1 MRKLPFNGTGGRMRE
16 GPRPSIDVGVL
27 LIFSGLAPTLRISL
41 ENIRWVHIIDS
52 CSEIIDGSV

>member
-1 MRKLPFNGTGGRMRE
+1 MRE

>member
-1 MRKLPFNGTGGRMRE
+1 MRE

-27 LIFSGLAPTLRISL
+27 LISSGLAPIVRVSV